1 MVKNRRRAARIA
13 EVDYDRTADSA
24 ATPWD
29 DENPALDAE
38 REVLRIAGNM
48 SAPTVLFVLER
59 LKATPGYPVDTTT
72 R

>member
-1 MVKNRRRAARIA
+1 MVKRRRRAARIA

-38 REVLRIAGNM
+38 REVLLDDEDPGLTGRAFYD
-48 SAPTVLFVLER
+48 AER
-59 LKATPGYPVDTTT
+59 PPHYGE
-72 R
+72 